1 MTEATAATL
10 AVHPFLHGMPRDQ
23 LDVIAQAACDVKFG
37 ARHRLFEDGGHA
49 SRFWLIQSGCVALD
63 LNVPGQ
69 GRARIETIGIGELL
83 GWSWLFPPFTWAF
96 GAVTTGP
103 VEAFEFDG
111 RAVRAYCAAD
121 PVLGYELTRRL
132 ARVIANRL
140 QATRIRLISVS
151 AQLAAVRS
159 LFEEA

>member
-1 MTEATAATL
+1 MTEATAAAL
-10 AVHPFLHGMPRDQ
+10 AVHPFLHGMAGDQ
-23 LDVIAQAACDVKFG
+23 LAVLAQAARDVKFP

-69 GRARIETIGIGELL
+69 GPTRIETIGIGDLL

-96 GAVTTGP
+96 GAVAMGP

-121 PVLGYELTRRL
+121 PALGYELTQRL
-132 ARVIANRL
+132 VRVIANRL

-151 AQLAAVRS
+151 AQLPAGR
-159 LFEEA
+159 